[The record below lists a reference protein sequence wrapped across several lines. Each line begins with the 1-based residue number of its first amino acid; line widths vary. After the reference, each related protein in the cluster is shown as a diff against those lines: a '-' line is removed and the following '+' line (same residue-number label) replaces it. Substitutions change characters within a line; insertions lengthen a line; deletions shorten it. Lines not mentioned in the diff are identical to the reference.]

1 MFGKGLTT
9 GLGAGVKGIGSLAK
23 KFDILDLTQDKKVLV
38 EEKIELDKIDSLKE
52 RNNQIENL

>member
-23 KFDILDLTQDKKVLV
+23 KFDILDLA
-38 EEKIELDKIDSLKE
+38 
-52 RNNQIENL
+52 